1 MACDERGLRADV
13 RVHGLYEMHK
23 FLTDD
28 MNFWSVPF
36 QQQGR
41 YIHGMTWQTFEA
53 LLQMISTRITLYSFA
68 ADVTCNA
75 RSVSTL
81 ANESFFSDL
90 VRLDK
95 EGQGYPKASNISK
108 IMGRVVM
115 LNYFNH
121 KGYKLYQLR
130 VMLKPK
136 YPPYLAENDQD
147 RLLGETCENYDGY
160 YRDHFFDPQ
169 ETSVQEGRHNNS
181 INSA

>member
-1 MACDERGLRADV
+1 
-13 RVHGLYEMHK
+13 
-23 FLTDD
+23 

-36 QQQGR
+36 QQPGR

-68 ADVTCNA
+68 ADATYNA

-95 EGQGYPKASNISK
+95 EGKGYPKASNISK
-108 IMGRVVM
+108 IMGQVVM
-115 LNYFNH
+115 LNYFKH
-121 KGYKLYQLR
+121 KCDKPYQLR
-130 VMLKPK
+130 ATLKPK

-160 YRDHFFDPQ
+160 YRDHFFDFADAQ
-169 ETSVQEGRHNNS
+169 KKHGCRRDDITTG
-181 INSA
+181 